1 MPKLALKGGTP
12 VRTKPFPSWPQGGE
26 EEKKWLDKVLFSSRW
41 FAGLQGD
48 DPESVG
54 TLFGKKFAQLH
65 GAVFALPVANGSVAI
80 EIGLKAL
87 GIKPGD
93 EVIVPPYTFIS
104 TATSV
109 LMVGALPVFADID
122 PESYC
127 LDPQDVARRITPN
140 TRALLPVHLGG
151 QMSDMPALKELAI
164 KHNLVILED
173 CAQAIDS
180 AMLGKKAGTWGHTG
194 TFSFQSN
201 KTITSGEG
209 GLVMTDDP
217 EVAQSI
223 VALRAFGRFRNSRG
237 VRSSDLTCQ
246 QLSSNY
252 RLSEFQSAV
261 LLGQLERFGRQD
273 QIRQTNATKLTQGL
287 NQVPG
292 FRHVRKEF
300 PDLKHGYY
308 YYILRY
314 DPGAFGGLD
323 PDGLCAALNAE
334 GIPFVPG
341 DRKPLYRHPVFEI
354 ESLSEHFS
362 PKVLNRYRESMNPER
377 LACPQAEAACRNTIL
392 LRHQV
397 LLGSEKDMGDIV
409 EAVHKVQENIDEMR

>member
-1 MPKLALKGGTP
+1 M
-12 VRTKPFPSWPQGGE
+12 
-26 EEKKWLDKVLFSSRW
+26 LFSPRW

-65 GAVFALPVANGSVAI
+65 GAAFALPVANGSVAI

-109 LMVGALPVFADID
+109 LMAGAIPVFADID

-127 LDPQDVARRITPN
+127 LDPRDVARRITPN
-140 TRALLPVHLGG
+140 TRAVIPVHLGG
-151 QMSDMPALKELAI
+151 QMSDMPALKDLAS
-164 KHNLVILED
+164 KHHLLILED

-180 AMLGKKAGTWGHTG
+180 AMLGKKAGTWGHAG

-201 KTITSGEG
+201 KTLTSGEG
-209 GLVMTDDP
+209 GAVMTDDP

-223 VALRAFGRFRNSRG
+223 VALRAFGRFRNSPG

-261 LLGQLERFGRQD
+261 LLGQLERFGEQDRLRQA
-273 QIRQTNATKLTQGL
+273 NASRLTQRL
-287 NQVPG
+287 SRVPG
-292 FRHVRKEF
+292 LKHVRKEF

-314 DPGAFGGLD
+314 DPGAFGNLD
-323 PDGLCAALNAE
+323 PDGLCAALNGE

-354 ESLSEHFS
+354 ENLTEHFS
-362 PKVLNRYRESMNPER
+362 PKVLERYRESMNPDR
-377 LACPQAEAACRNTIL
+377 LLCPQAESACRTTIL

-397 LLGSEKDMGDIV
+397 LLGSEKDMEDIV
-409 EAVHKVQENIDEMR
+409 EAVHKVQEHIDEVR